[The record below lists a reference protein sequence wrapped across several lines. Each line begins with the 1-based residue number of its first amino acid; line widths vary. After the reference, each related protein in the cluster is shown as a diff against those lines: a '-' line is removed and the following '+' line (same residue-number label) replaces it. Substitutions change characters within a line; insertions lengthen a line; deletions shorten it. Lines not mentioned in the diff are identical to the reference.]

1 VKGFHQIPVAA
12 QDIPKTLILT
22 SFGLFKYLFTPFR
35 LSNAVQT
42 FPHMMD
48 CSVDNL
54 KAMFAYMDNSWVG
67 SLDRQTHLI
76 HLEAFLSTL
85 AAMALPSIS
94 KNVFLPLQ
102 LWKFLGT

>member
-1 VKGFHQIPVAA
+1 MRDLSTGLHGCIIFSKNDLLKGFHQIPVAA

-22 SFGLFKYLFTPFR
+22 SFGLFKYLFTPFG

-54 KAMFAYMDNSWVG
+54 KAMFAYEDNSCVG
-67 SLDRQTHLI
+67 SLDR
-76 HLEAFLSTL
+76 
-85 AAMALPSIS
+85 
-94 KNVFLPLQ
+94 
-102 LWKFLGT
+102 